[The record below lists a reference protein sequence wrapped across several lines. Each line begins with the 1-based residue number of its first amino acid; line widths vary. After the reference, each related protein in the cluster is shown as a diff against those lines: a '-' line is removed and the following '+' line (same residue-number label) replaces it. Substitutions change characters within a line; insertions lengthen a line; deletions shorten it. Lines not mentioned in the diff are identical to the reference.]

1 MIQWSEYAERSF
13 FLDSVA
19 ISDILEQLS
28 CGSRFSLAL
37 LGKRTIKPEFF
48 FRFIAKCRNTGGYYG
63 LYEYQLTNDARRL
76 FIRDIKLIPSTGSEK
91 ELVIG
96 K

>member
-1 MIQWSEYAERSF
+1 MIQWSEYTERSF
-13 FLDSVA
+13 YLDSVA

-28 CGSRFSLAL
+28 CGSRFSLAF
-37 LGKRTIKPEFF
+37 GKCTIKPEFF
-48 FRFIAKCRNTGGYYG
+48 FRFRAKCRNTGGYG
-63 LYEYQLTNDARRL
+63 SYEYQLTNDARRL